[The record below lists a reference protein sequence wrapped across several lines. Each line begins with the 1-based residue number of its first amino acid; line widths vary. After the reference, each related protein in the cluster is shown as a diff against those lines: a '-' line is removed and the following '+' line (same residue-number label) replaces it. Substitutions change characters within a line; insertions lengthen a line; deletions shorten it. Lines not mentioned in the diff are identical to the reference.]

1 MVNKDGEGKS
11 HTVLFKLMKRA
22 DHCNK
27 SLMTVP
33 EGWNRT
39 KTAQYKPQDMNIRS
53 YLAKLMVS
61 KNTLGNFKQA
71 SPL

>member
-22 DHCNK
+22 DQSNK

-39 KTAQYKPQDMNIRS
+39 KTVQYKPQEMNIRS
-53 YLAKLMVS
+53 YLAKH
-61 KNTLGNFKQA
+61 
-71 SPL
+71 